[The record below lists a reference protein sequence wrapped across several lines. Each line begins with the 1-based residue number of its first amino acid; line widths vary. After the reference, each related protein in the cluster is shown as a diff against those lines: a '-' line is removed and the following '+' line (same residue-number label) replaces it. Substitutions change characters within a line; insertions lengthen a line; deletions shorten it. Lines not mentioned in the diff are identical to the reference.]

1 MMKQVIQGVCFA
13 SLIAFGACALPGCGS
28 DEPAS
33 VVDSTD
39 LDAIAEYE
47 RMIAEE
53 EKAANEEMEAA
64 E

>member
-1 MMKQVIQGVCFA
+1 MKQVFQGVCFA
-13 SLIAFGACALPGCGS
+13 SLVAFGACALPGCGS

-53 EKAANEEMEAA
+53 EKSANEGMEATQ
-64 E
+64 